1 MRRPWDAIVWWE
13 IRRIPF
19 NLVVLAIGVGSGWIL
34 FTVGN
39 RLYGPDADLGNPFL
53 GVILYAIGANL
64 CYTLGWTT
72 ELLWS
77 WGDTAQ
83 TEKVRPKIFR
93 LGLIVSVATTL
104 LPAAALPLFWLLHKR

>member
-19 NLVVLAIGVGSGWIL
+19 NLVVLAVGALSGRIL
-34 FTVGN
+34 FVIGN
-39 RLYGPDADLGNPFL
+39 RLFGPNSEFGDPFL
-53 GVILYAIGANL
+53 GVVLYAIGANL

-77 WGDTAQ
+77 WGNTAQ
-83 TEKVRPKIFR
+83 TESVRPKIFR
-93 LGLIVSVATTL
+93 AGLIMSAVVTL
-104 LPAAALPLFWLLHKR
+104 LPAAILSLFWLIYKK